1 VIASAIL
8 FKESYPPR
16 VAIGVVLGIVAIALI
31 GEA

>member
-1 VIASAIL
+1 VIASAIV

-16 VAIGVVLGIVAIALI
+16 VALGIVLGVAAIALI